1 MSGESPKPGGFPE
14 PSEHG
19 LGQNGS
25 TAGAVE
31 PAARPSYRRALR
43 NRPFFFLFTSQ
54 LVSQSGD
61 FIFSV
66 ALIWLVLALTGS
78 AFAVGLMLA
87 GLILPGVVLGPF
99 LGVYVDRWDRKRLLV
114 ATNLL
119 QGTVVAVLSG
129 FVLLGQDSVP
139 YLFGIVLLL
148 GAGASVVR
156 AATTAYVPELVP
168 VGDLPPAN
176 GLLSFSG
183 SLNQIVGLSLGGVF
197 VAIAGV
203 EVPIEYDALTFFA
216 AAALLLLIRGAT
228 PAAEP
233 PAARKGGGFRAELAE
248 GFAFIRGQ
256 RFMIELIVI
265 GIVLNFFGN
274 GTFALLAPYSLKV
287 LHGNAATY
295 GLLGAAVAVGSL
307 VGGVAIGR
315 ADMRAAAGKYLFGGG
330 IGIGVTILGLGWA
343 NVLPDALVLLV
354 GLGVTIA
361 VTNVPISVVM
371 QAKVPSRMLGRVGS
385 TFGALIVATSPLG
398 PLWAGWT
405 AQTWSIGIVFV
416 ISGAVFVAVLAAG
429 ALLMSSLRTVTY

>member
-1 MSGESPKPGGFPE
+1 MVGGNPGSGAPPTPAEE
-14 PSEHG
+14 G
-19 LGQNGS
+19 LGEDGRI
-25 TAGAVE
+25 ARAVQ
-31 PAARPSYRRALR
+31 PAPRPSYRRALR
-43 NRPFFFLFTSQ
+43 NRPFFLVFVSQ

-66 ALIWLVLALTGS
+66 ALIWLVLELTGS
-78 AFAVGLMLA
+78 AFAVGLMLT

-99 LGVYVDRWDRKRLLV
+99 LGVYIDRWDRKRLLV
-114 ATNLL
+114 ATNVL

-129 FVLLGQDSVP
+129 FVLLGQDSIP

-156 AATTAYVPELVP
+156 AATNAYVPELVA

-216 AAALLLLIRGAT
+216 AAVLLLLIQRGPS
-228 PAAEP
+228 PADP
-233 PAARKGGGFRAELAE
+233 PTDPKGGGFRSELAE
-248 GFAFIRGQ
+248 GFAFIRSQ

-287 LHGNAATY
+287 LHGSAATY

-307 VGGVAIGR
+307 VGGVAVGR
-315 ADMRAAAGKYLFGGG
+315 ANLRVAAGKYLFGGG

-343 NVLPDALVLLV
+343 HVLPDALVFLV

-371 QAKVPSRMLGRVGS
+371 QAKVPSRLLGRVGS

-405 AQTWSIGIVFV
+405 AQMWSIGLVFV

-429 ALLMSSLRTVTY
+429 AVLMSSLRTVTY